1 MNQLFSN
8 GRMVKFYHGIC
19 VETIEFYTM
28 VKMKEIANHNMDEYH
43 RHSTEQK
50 KRITEGC
57 HQHDSICIKFKTVKT
72 EQLYCFKGDKTVKKS
87 KCFH

>member
-43 RHSTEQK
+43 RHSIEQK
-50 KRITEGC
+50 K
-57 HQHDSICIKFKTVKT
+57 
-72 EQLYCFKGDKTVKKS
+72 
-87 KCFH
+87 